1 MGQAQEHDY
10 IIIYNLNKY
19 IVILNIFFL
28 FLSFVDFINVM
39 AYDYHS
45 YQWYFP
51 MTGPNSPLFSPRDES
66 GYFQNLNINTTIQY
80 WISKGM
86 PKEKILLGMPTYGH
100 SFT

>member
-1 MGQAQEHDY
+1 M
-10 IIIYNLNKY
+10 
-19 IVILNIFFL
+19 FF
-28 FLSFVDFINVM
+28 FFSFVDFINVM

-51 MTGPNSPLFSPRDES
+51 ITGPNSPLFSSKSDV
-66 GYFQNLNINTTIQY
+66 GFFQNLNINGSIQY

-100 SFT
+100 SFK